1 MGLYPY
7 KIRINDPD
15 LVGVLKL
22 VSSRRAVRIP
32 NIKTAQR
39 AGIKLKPIRR
49 DIFIGTD
56 NRYYKSFIGLP
67 PEIDL
72 DFIKKGKGYDFI
84 FKNIF

>member
-1 MGLYPY
+1 MGLYPF
-7 KIRINDPD
+7 KVRIKDPQ
-15 LVGVLKL
+15 LAGILKM
-22 VSSRRAVRIP
+22 VNQKRAVKIP
-32 NIKTAQR
+32 DIKTAQR

-56 NRYYKSFIGLP
+56 IALP

-72 DFIKKGKGYDFI
+72 DFIKKGNSYDFI

>member
-1 MGLYPY
+1 MGLYPF
-7 KIRINDPD
+7 KVRIKDPQ
-15 LVGVLKL
+15 LAGILKM
-22 VSSRRAVRIP
+22 VNQKRAVKIP
-32 NIKTAQR
+32 DIKTAQR

-56 NRYYKSFIGLP
+56 NRYYKSFIALP

-72 DFIKKGKGYDFI
+72 DFIKKGNSYDFI